1 MKDSS
6 RVNSGDRLPL
16 RPGPRP
22 RTRRRDGAAHAQLS
36 QNAPVELQEKLFEW
50 ARALPGVVTGESLV
64 SVSGARALF
73 VDESLAEGP
82 EEAFQAGTEFAH
94 IHPAHDGSLHVT
106 LPALMVREVEDK
118 GWGERH
124 PVSPSLMVYGPRDEF
139 ELEVVWRLLRASHRF
154 AAGDIAEHQEG

>member
-6 RVNSGDRLPL
+6 RVNLGDQLPL

-36 QNAPVELQEKLFEW
+36 QNAPVELQETLFER
-50 ARALPGVVTGESLV
+50 ARALPGVITGESLV
-64 SVSGARALF
+64 SVPGARALF
-73 VDESLAEGP
+73 LNESLAEGP

-94 IHPAHDGSLHVT
+94 IHPVHDGSLHLT
-106 LPALMVREVEDK
+106 LPAVMVREVEER

-124 PVSPSLMVYGPRDEF
+124 PVSPSVMVYGPRDQF
-139 ELEVVWRLLRASHRF
+139 ELEVVWRLLRDSYRF
-154 AAGDIAEHQEG
+154 AVGDTAEHRES